1 MRNEE
6 RIEGRNGK
14 GGELRYIRI
23 WQGKREGRG
32 WGGIESD
39 GKMGR
44 QGNWGSIELNWDC
57 LSNFEEKTLPSISA
71 QFRWH
76 PANVICFE
84 SVCVFCTHGQ
94 ALDASFHHLPCLTKF
109 SSVCITFHLEI

>member
-23 WQGKREGRG
+23 WQGKKG
-32 WGGIESD
+32 WNGIESD

-57 LSNFEEKTLPSISA
+57 LSNSEEKPPPSISA

-76 PANVICFE
+76 PANVICLE
-84 SVCVFCTHGQ
+84 SVCVLCTHGQ
-94 ALDASFHHLPCLTKF
+94 TLDALPRLPYEVSHSSWHL
-109 SSVCITFHLEI
+109 